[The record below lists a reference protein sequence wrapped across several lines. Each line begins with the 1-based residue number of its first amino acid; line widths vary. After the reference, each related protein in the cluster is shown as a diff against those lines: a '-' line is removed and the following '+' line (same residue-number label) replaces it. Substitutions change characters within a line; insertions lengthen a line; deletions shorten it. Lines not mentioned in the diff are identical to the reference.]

1 MNNDEDIFA
10 TNPICDA
17 GDSAFSPLLHSRR
30 LRRFLSGGKEFSK
43 PSPRTTKTRVTMPA
57 LPTITTTTTDD
68 DDTTPDDDARNERT
82 SYARNKTIDLK
93 RENVYA
99 LVNIRAILS
108 SSSSTIVRKRTSVFG
123 QSEQIFTEILRD
135 ALELARGKVGGKDV
149 TDAMRVVHFE
159 TKKESEGESAI
170 GAVRMKRKDLE
181 LFASAMKEYDALYRK
196 RKTNDSNNRT
206 EEEDS
211 IGLRIEVLRAATSLL
226 DMVGVESERDMV
238 DALLLNE

>member
-1 MNNDEDIFA
+1 M
-10 TNPICDA
+10 P
-17 GDSAFSPLLHSRR
+17 
-30 LRRFLSGGKEFSK
+30 GK
-43 PSPRTTKTRVTMPA
+43 
-57 LPTITTTTTDD
+57 LPTATATDD
-68 DDTTPDDDARNERT
+68 ERTPDDDDDARHHERT
-82 SYARNKTIDLK
+82 SHARNKTIDLK

-99 LVNIRAILS
+99 LVHVRARMS
-108 SSSSTIVRKRTSVFG
+108 SSSSTIRRKRTSAFG
-123 QSEQIFTEILRD
+123 QSEHIFTEILRN
-135 ALELARGKVGGKDV
+135 ALELARGKVGGKDI
-149 TDAMRVVHFE
+149 TDATRVVHFE

-181 LFASAMKEYDALYRK
+181 LFASAVKEYDALYRK

-211 IGLRIEVLRAATSLL
+211 IGLRIEVLRAANSLL

>member
-1 MNNDEDIFA
+1 
-10 TNPICDA
+10 
-17 GDSAFSPLLHSRR
+17 
-30 LRRFLSGGKEFSK
+30 
-43 PSPRTTKTRVTMPA
+43 MPA

-181 LFASAMKEYDALYRK
+181 LFASAMKEYDALYRR

-226 DMVGVESERDMV
+226 DMVGVESERAMV

>member
-1 MNNDEDIFA
+1 
-10 TNPICDA
+10 
-17 GDSAFSPLLHSRR
+17 
-30 LRRFLSGGKEFSK
+30 
-43 PSPRTTKTRVTMPA
+43 MPA
-57 LPTITTTTTDD
+57 LPTTTTD
-68 DDTTPDDDARNERT
+68 DDTTPDDDDARHERT

-99 LVNIRAILS
+99 LVHIRARMS
-108 SSSSTIVRKRTSVFG
+108 SSSSTILRKRTSAFG
-123 QSEQIFTEILRD
+123 QSEQIFTEILHD
-135 ALELARGKVGGKDV
+135 ALELARGKVGGKDIM
-149 TDAMRVVHFE
+149 DAMRVVHFE

-181 LFASAMKEYDALYRK
+181 LFASAVKEYDALYRK
-196 RKTNDSNNRT
+196 RKNNDNNSNNST

-211 IGLRIEVLRAATSLL
+211 IGLRIEVLRAANSLL

>member
-1 MNNDEDIFA
+1 MHAIIYIYIYISFHLVVIVE
-10 TNPICDA
+10 
-17 GDSAFSPLLHSRR
+17 AF
-30 LRRFLSGGKEFSK
+30 KN
-43 PSPRTTKTRVTMPA
+43 
-57 LPTITTTTTDD
+57 
-68 DDTTPDDDARNERT
+68 ARM
-82 SYARNKTIDLK
+82 
-93 RENVYA
+93 
-99 LVNIRAILS
+99 S
-108 SSSSTIVRKRTSVFG
+108 SSSSTLG
-123 QSEQIFTEILRD
+123 HSEHVFTEILRD

-181 LFASAMKEYDALYRK
+181 LFASARKEYDTMYRK

-211 IGLRIEVLRAATSLL
+211 IGLRIEVLRAANSLL

>member
-1 MNNDEDIFA
+1 
-10 TNPICDA
+10 
-17 GDSAFSPLLHSRR
+17 
-30 LRRFLSGGKEFSK
+30 
-43 PSPRTTKTRVTMPA
+43 MPA
-57 LPTITTTTTDD
+57 LPTTTTD

-99 LVNIRAILS
+99 LVNIRARMS
-108 SSSSTIVRKRTSVFG
+108 SSSSTRIRERTSVFG
-123 QSEQIFTEILRD
+123 QSEQIFTEILQN

-159 TKKESEGESAI
+159 TNKTEAEESAI

-196 RKTNDSNNRT
+196 RKNNDNDNNNST

-211 IGLRIEVLRAATSLL
+211 IGLRIEVLRAANSLL

>member
-1 MNNDEDIFA
+1 
-10 TNPICDA
+10 
-17 GDSAFSPLLHSRR
+17 
-30 LRRFLSGGKEFSK
+30 
-43 PSPRTTKTRVTMPA
+43 MPA
-57 LPTITTTTTDD
+57 LPTRTTDD
-68 DDTTPDDDARNERT
+68 DKTPDDDDARNERT

-99 LVNIRAILS
+99 LVRVRARMS
-108 SSSSTIVRKRTSVFG
+108 SSSSTLG
-123 QSEQIFTEILRD
+123 HSEHIFTEILQN
-135 ALELARGKVGGKDV
+135 ALELARGKVGGKEI

-196 RKTNDSNNRT
+196 RKTNDNNCNNGT

-211 IGLRIEVLRAATSLL
+211 IGLRIEVLRAANSLL

>member
-1 MNNDEDIFA
+1 
-10 TNPICDA
+10 
-17 GDSAFSPLLHSRR
+17 
-30 LRRFLSGGKEFSK
+30 
-43 PSPRTTKTRVTMPA
+43 MPA
-57 LPTITTTTTDD
+57 LPTRTTDD
-68 DDTTPDDDARNERT
+68 DKTPDDDDARNERT

-99 LVNIRAILS
+99 LVHIRARMS
-108 SSSSTIVRKRTSVFG
+108 SSSSTRIRKRTSVFG
-123 QSEQIFTEILRD
+123 QSEQMFTEILQN
-135 ALELARGKVGGKDV
+135 ALELARGKVGGKEI

-211 IGLRIEVLRAATSLL
+211 VGLRIEVLRAANSLL

>member
-1 MNNDEDIFA
+1 
-10 TNPICDA
+10 
-17 GDSAFSPLLHSRR
+17 
-30 LRRFLSGGKEFSK
+30 
-43 PSPRTTKTRVTMPA
+43 MPE
-57 LPTITTTTTDD
+57 LPTATATDD
-68 DDTTPDDDARNERT
+68 DERTPDDDDDARRERT
-82 SYARNKTIDLK
+82 SHFARNKTIDLK

-99 LVNIRAILS
+99 LVHVRARMS
-108 SSSSTIVRKRTSVFG
+108 SSSSTMRRKRTSGMFG
-123 QSEQIFTEILRD
+123 QSEHVFTEILRN
-135 ALELARGKVGGKDV
+135 ALELARGKVGGKDIM
-149 TDAMRVVHFE
+149 DATRVVHFE

-181 LFASAMKEYDALYRK
+181 LFASAVKEYDALYSK

-211 IGLRIEVLRAATSLL
+211 IGLRIEVLRAANSLL

>member
-1 MNNDEDIFA
+1 
-10 TNPICDA
+10 
-17 GDSAFSPLLHSRR
+17 
-30 LRRFLSGGKEFSK
+30 
-43 PSPRTTKTRVTMPA
+43 MPA
-57 LPTITTTTTDD
+57 LPAATTTTTTTTDD
-68 DDTTPDDDARNERT
+68 DDATPDDDDDARDDERT
-82 SYARNKTIDLK
+82 YARNKTIDLK

-99 LVNIRAILS
+99 LVHIRARMS
-108 SSSSTIVRKRTSVFG
+108 SSSSTIRRKRTSAFG
-123 QSEQIFTEILRD
+123 QSEHIFTEILRN

-181 LFASAMKEYDALYRK
+181 LFASAVKEYDALYRK
-196 RKTNDSNNRT
+196 RKNNDSNNRT

-211 IGLRIEVLRAATSLL
+211 IGLRIEVLRAANSLL

>member
-1 MNNDEDIFA
+1 
-10 TNPICDA
+10 
-17 GDSAFSPLLHSRR
+17 
-30 LRRFLSGGKEFSK
+30 
-43 PSPRTTKTRVTMPA
+43 MPA
-57 LPTITTTTTDD
+57 LPATTTTTTTTTTTDD
-68 DDTTPDDDARNERT
+68 DDATPDDDDDARDDERT
-82 SYARNKTIDLK
+82 YARNKTIDLK

-99 LVNIRAILS
+99 LVHIRARMS
-108 SSSSTIVRKRTSVFG
+108 SSSSTRIRKRTSVFG
-123 QSEQIFTEILRD
+123 QSEQMFTEILQN

-181 LFASAMKEYDALYRK
+181 LFASAVKEYDAMYRK
-196 RKTNDSNNRT
+196 RKTNDNNSNNRT

-211 IGLRIEVLRAATSLL
+211 IGLRIEVLRAANSLL

>member
-1 MNNDEDIFA
+1 LNNDEDIFE
-10 TNPICDA
+10 NPICDA
-17 GDSAFSPLLHSRR
+17 GAIAFSPLLHSRR
-30 LRRFLSGGKEFSK
+30 LRRFLSGGKEVSK
-43 PSPRTTKTRVTMPA
+43 PSPRTTKTRATMPA
-57 LPTITTTTTDD
+57 LPTRTTDD
-68 DDTTPDDDARNERT
+68 DKTPDDDDARNERT

-99 LVNIRAILS
+99 LVHIRARMS
-108 SSSSTIVRKRTSVFG
+108 SSSSTRIRKRTSVFG
-123 QSEQIFTEILRD
+123 QSEQMFTEILRN
-135 ALELARGKVGGKDV
+135 ALELARGKVGGKEI

-196 RKTNDSNNRT
+196 RKTNDTNTNNNST

-211 IGLRIEVLRAATSLL
+211 IGLRIEVLRAANSLL

>member
-1 MNNDEDIFA
+1 
-10 TNPICDA
+10 
-17 GDSAFSPLLHSRR
+17 
-30 LRRFLSGGKEFSK
+30 
-43 PSPRTTKTRVTMPA
+43 MPA
-57 LPTITTTTTDD
+57 LPTRTTDD
-68 DDTTPDDDARNERT
+68 DKTPDDDDARNERT

-99 LVNIRAILS
+99 LVHIRARMS
-108 SSSSTIVRKRTSVFG
+108 SSSSTRIRKRTSVFG
-123 QSEQIFTEILRD
+123 QSEQMFTEILRN
-135 ALELARGKVGGKDV
+135 ALQLARGKVGGKDIM
-149 TDAMRVVHFE
+149 DAMRVVHFE

-196 RKTNDSNNRT
+196 RKTNDTSNNNNST

-211 IGLRIEVLRAATSLL
+211 IGLRIEVLRAANSLL

-238 DALLLNE
+238 DAFLLNE

>member
-1 MNNDEDIFA
+1 M
-10 TNPICDA
+10 P
-17 GDSAFSPLLHSRR
+17 
-30 LRRFLSGGKEFSK
+30 GK
-43 PSPRTTKTRVTMPA
+43 
-57 LPTITTTTTDD
+57 LPTATATDD
-68 DDTTPDDDARNERT
+68 ERTPDDDDDARRERT
-82 SYARNKTIDLK
+82 SHARNKTIDLK

-99 LVNIRAILS
+99 LVHIRARMS
-108 SSSSTIVRKRTSVFG
+108 SSSSTMRRKRTSAFG
-123 QSEQIFTEILRD
+123 QSEHIFTEILRN
-135 ALELARGKVGGKDV
+135 ALELARGKVGGKDI
-149 TDAMRVVHFE
+149 TDATRVVHFE

-181 LFASAMKEYDALYRK
+181 LFASAVKEYDALYRK

-211 IGLRIEVLRAATSLL
+211 IGLRIEVLRAANSLL

>member
-1 MNNDEDIFA
+1 
-10 TNPICDA
+10 
-17 GDSAFSPLLHSRR
+17 
-30 LRRFLSGGKEFSK
+30 
-43 PSPRTTKTRVTMPA
+43 MPA
-57 LPTITTTTTDD
+57 LPATTTTTTTTTTDD
-68 DDTTPDDDARNERT
+68 DDATPDDDDDARDDERT
-82 SYARNKTIDLK
+82 YARNKTIDLK

-99 LVNIRAILS
+99 LVNVRARMS
-108 SSSSTIVRKRTSVFG
+108 SSSSTLTRKRTSVFG

-135 ALELARGKVGGKDV
+135 ALELARGKVGGKDIM
-149 TDAMRVVHFE
+149 DAMRVVHFE

-181 LFASAMKEYDALYRK
+181 LFASAVKEYDALYRK
-196 RKTNDSNNRT
+196 RKNNDSNNRT

-211 IGLRIEVLRAATSLL
+211 IGLRIEVLRAANSLL

>member
-1 MNNDEDIFA
+1 M
-10 TNPICDA
+10 TP
-17 GDSAFSPLLHSRR
+17 GRLLFLHFFTRR
-30 LRRFLSGGKEFSK
+30 LRFLSGGKEVSK
-43 PSPRTTKTRVTMPA
+43 PSPRTHKTRATMPA
-57 LPTITTTTTDD
+57 LPTTTTD
-68 DDTTPDDDARNERT
+68 DDTTPDDDDARHERT

-99 LVNIRAILS
+99 LVHIRARMS
-108 SSSSTIVRKRTSVFG
+108 SSSSTILRKRTSAFG
-123 QSEQIFTEILRD
+123 QSEQIFTEILHD
-135 ALELARGKVGGKDV
+135 ALELARGKVGGKDIM
-149 TDAMRVVHFE
+149 DATRVVHFE
-159 TKKESEGESAI
+159 TNKTEAEESAI

-196 RKTNDSNNRT
+196 RKTNDNNCNNRT

-211 IGLRIEVLRAATSLL
+211 VGLRIEVLRAANSLL

>member
-1 MNNDEDIFA
+1 
-10 TNPICDA
+10 
-17 GDSAFSPLLHSRR
+17 
-30 LRRFLSGGKEFSK
+30 
-43 PSPRTTKTRVTMPA
+43 MPA
-57 LPTITTTTTDD
+57 LPTRTTDD
-68 DDTTPDDDARNERT
+68 DKTPDDDDARNERT

-99 LVNIRAILS
+99 LVHIRARMS
-108 SSSSTIVRKRTSVFG
+108 SSSSTIRRKRTSVFG
-123 QSEQIFTEILRD
+123 QSEQMFTEILRN
-135 ALELARGKVGGKDV
+135 ALELARGKVGGKEI

-181 LFASAMKEYDALYRK
+181 LFASAGKEYDALYRK
-196 RKTNDSNNRT
+196 RKTNDNNNST

-211 IGLRIEVLRAATSLL
+211 IGLRIEVLRAANSLL

>member
-1 MNNDEDIFA
+1 
-10 TNPICDA
+10 
-17 GDSAFSPLLHSRR
+17 
-30 LRRFLSGGKEFSK
+30 
-43 PSPRTTKTRVTMPA
+43 MPA
-57 LPTITTTTTDD
+57 LPTAATTTDD
-68 DDTTPDDDARNERT
+68 DTKTPDDDDDDDARRERT
-82 SYARNKTIDLK
+82 TSHARNKTIDLK

-99 LVNIRAILS
+99 LVRVRARMS
-108 SSSSTIVRKRTSVFG
+108 SSSSTIG
-123 QSEQIFTEILRD
+123 HSEHIFTEILQD
-135 ALELARGKVGGKDV
+135 ALELARGKVGGKDIM
-149 TDAMRVVHFE
+149 DAMRVVHFE

-196 RKTNDSNNRT
+196 RKTNDTNTNNNST

-211 IGLRIEVLRAATSLL
+211 IGLRIEVLRAANSLL

>member
-1 MNNDEDIFA
+1 
-10 TNPICDA
+10 
-17 GDSAFSPLLHSRR
+17 
-30 LRRFLSGGKEFSK
+30 
-43 PSPRTTKTRVTMPA
+43 MPE
-57 LPTITTTTTDD
+57 LPTATATDD
-68 DDTTPDDDARNERT
+68 ERTPDDDDDARHHERT
-82 SYARNKTIDLK
+82 SHARNKTIDLK

-99 LVNIRAILS
+99 LVHVRARMS
-108 SSSSTIVRKRTSVFG
+108 SSSSTMRRKRTSGMFG
-123 QSEQIFTEILRD
+123 QSEHVFTEILRN
-135 ALELARGKVGGKDV
+135 ALELARGKVGGKDI
-149 TDAMRVVHFE
+149 TDATRVVHFE

-181 LFASAMKEYDALYRK
+181 LFASAVKEYDALYRK

-211 IGLRIEVLRAATSLL
+211 IGLRIEVLRAANSLL

>member
-1 MNNDEDIFA
+1 
-10 TNPICDA
+10 
-17 GDSAFSPLLHSRR
+17 
-30 LRRFLSGGKEFSK
+30 
-43 PSPRTTKTRVTMPA
+43 MPA

-181 LFASAMKEYDALYRK
+181 LFASAMKEYDAMYRK

-211 IGLRIEVLRAATSLL
+211 IGLRIEVLRAANSLL

>member
-1 MNNDEDIFA
+1 
-10 TNPICDA
+10 
-17 GDSAFSPLLHSRR
+17 
-30 LRRFLSGGKEFSK
+30 
-43 PSPRTTKTRVTMPA
+43 MPA

-181 LFASAMKEYDALYRK
+181 LFASAMKEYDAMYRK

>member
-1 MNNDEDIFA
+1 
-10 TNPICDA
+10 
-17 GDSAFSPLLHSRR
+17 
-30 LRRFLSGGKEFSK
+30 
-43 PSPRTTKTRVTMPA
+43 MPE
-57 LPTITTTTTDD
+57 LPTSTATDD
-68 DDTTPDDDARNERT
+68 DERTPDDDDDARRERT
-82 SYARNKTIDLK
+82 SHFARNKTIDLK

-99 LVNIRAILS
+99 LVHVRARMS
-108 SSSSTIVRKRTSVFG
+108 SSSSTMRRKRTSGMFG
-123 QSEQIFTEILRD
+123 QSEHVFTEILRN
-135 ALELARGKVGGKDV
+135 ALELARGKVGGKDIM
-149 TDAMRVVHFE
+149 DATRVVHFE

-181 LFASAMKEYDALYRK
+181 LFASAVKEYDALYSK

-211 IGLRIEVLRAATSLL
+211 IGLRIEVLRAANSLL

>member
-1 MNNDEDIFA
+1 
-10 TNPICDA
+10 
-17 GDSAFSPLLHSRR
+17 
-30 LRRFLSGGKEFSK
+30 
-43 PSPRTTKTRVTMPA
+43 MPE
-57 LPTITTTTTDD
+57 LPTATATDD
-68 DDTTPDDDARNERT
+68 DERTPDDDDDARHHERT
-82 SYARNKTIDLK
+82 SHARNKTIDLK

-99 LVNIRAILS
+99 LVHVRARMS
-108 SSSSTIVRKRTSVFG
+108 SSSSTMRRKRTSGMFG
-123 QSEQIFTEILRD
+123 QSEHVFTEILRN
-135 ALELARGKVGGKDV
+135 ALELARGKVGGKDIM
-149 TDAMRVVHFE
+149 DATRVVHFE

-181 LFASAMKEYDALYRK
+181 LFASAVKEYDALYSK

-211 IGLRIEVLRAATSLL
+211 IGLRIEVLRAANSLL